1 MVYRLKTPFCPLGVS
16 TISLKNA
23 QFFISWSTVHLLS
36 FCSLFLRQ
44 RAILFGAKYSL
55 HNGFELM
62 KHVFCASLFYSRNRL
77 TYWTFTVFFFIF
89 VYILVTLQ
97 RSHHR
102 KKKTK
107 TLSHDEKEKESEK
120 TYHTLCTAHSQYNI
134 NSCFSLSSVI
144 SLNKYAYETPIIL
157 KRWSC

>member
-1 MVYRLKTPFCPLGVS
+1 M
-16 TISLKNA
+16 
-23 QFFISWSTVHLLS
+23 LS
-36 FCSLFLRQ
+36 FSLAEVQCIYCHFVHFFLRQ

-77 TYWTFTVFFFIF
+77 TYWTFTVFFFFFIS

-157 KRWSC
+157 KR